1 MIFGIGKHGKIC
13 ENFRLSDSEVTV
25 TVPRFTFRK
34 EKMRAVA
41 SSGFADKQSFFLF
54 PFLY

>member
-13 ENFRLSDSEVTV
+13 ENVRLSDSEVTV

-34 EKMRAVA
+34 GKMRAVA